1 MGVELDGIDFDIWF
15 ALGEAVCDVD
25 VRVGNHFYSM
35 WHGEYS

>member
-15 ALGEAVCDVD
+15 ALGEAVRDVD

-35 WHGEYS
+35 WLGEYS